1 MPGAVNVY
9 VDMWIKAHDG
19 LKSARAGTKRFV
31 VAGNGKHERVILTR
45 RRGVAEFG
53 W

>member
-1 MPGAVNVY
+1 
-9 VDMWIKAHDG
+9 MWIKAHDG
-19 LKSARAGTKRFV
+19 LKSARPGTKRFV